1 MFFTIVYT
9 IKKRAQ
15 EEEHLRLYPED
26 FEFYD
31 ENGNPVESKEIIKEL
46 DKQDKEL
53 GIKNEN
59 KKEQE

>member
-1 MFFTIVYT
+1 MIAT
-9 IKKRAQ
+9 K
-15 EEEHLRLYPED
+15 HLRLYPED